1 MRDNRIKEEL
11 IKLRKLFYKELE
23 ERPENFSE
31 EYIRAGF
38 INKVLELFGWN
49 LSNTYEVIQE
59 KVITNQ
65 TTRENLSSIES
76 THIKPDYQ
84 LLDRGVLKLYLDA
97 KNVKANFLNDQS
109 ASFQIRSYGWS
120 AGLDFSII
128 SDFEHYRVYDTRIK
142 PDFEMAP
149 DYQTITFSIKELIDN
164 FELYYQFLDREKI
177 QNNDWNVSEFSI
189 EIEEGY
195 QKTLDSD
202 FISLIHDLQMELA
215 MGIRFYTP
223 EIKLNNLQY
232 FVQVIINRLLFHRVL
247 EAINYEPEG
256 RLLNWLENGE
266 GFWKQFNAS
275 CKKEYFKKYDGAMYE
290 FQIPSSIFIDDNHFE
305 KFIRKLYGFTPYRF
319 NAIEPEFIAEMYDY
333 FLGKELYFNDDSID
347 IRNKKTSP
355 TGSVPTP
362 PEIAKYI
369 VRNVIDIENI
379 INEEDLLNCKVVDP
393 CAGSG
398 IFLVTTLDL
407 LIMKMKEIQ
416 GLEILPYEKIKLIV
430 KNCIYGVDIDPVAI
444 EVLKMTLSL
453 KLIMTQHNKPEPIE
467 RMLGEFSSNFQLG
480 NSIVEPDIYDKYELP
495 EIEEFEQIPMYYSEK
510 FPEVMEMGG
519 FSYVLTNPPYIEPKH
534 FKSNWPVTYRYLR
547 DKYLINEGKADI
559 SMFFLERVF
568 ELLRKDGKLG
578 IIIQKRFFT
587 TSYGK
592 KMRDWLAE
600 EKYLTG
606 IKEYISND
614 LFKFKTTYVA
624 VLFAMKKQN
633 TQIKYSVSQ
642 EEVNKDRGNLH
653 SVIAGNNFET
663 KLSTNDLLQAPTW
676 SYRYFRSA
684 KILKDLVEKDNFFTI
699 NNSGRFKVT
708 VGPQALDKQYYFLRN
723 TKKRN
728 GYVEGEISFNNP
740 NSGIR
745 ENKIVKLEEELAKP
759 IYENDNLNSF
769 VNFERNQIKTY
780 LIFPYDKDA
789 NLIKLEELKNNFP
802 KSYTYLTWMDSMS
815 TNQRRK
821 DPDEFYGYTRNQNL
835 KLIEKSKIFVP
846 MTAKRVIASLSFGN
860 IYGDNSNIN
869 AIVDEKYNDIDSLKA
884 LTVILNSEIFSL
896 LAISV
901 SGEARGGYYKMNKQF
916 IGEVPI
922 PKVTDSEIKFLSK
935 IYDGVLST
943 IERYEDSYGD
953 QKKFVFARLKKLQKE
968 QNDFVYK
975 KYNLNEDY
983 IISLKHDI
991 DLDSLNWIKEM
1002 RW

>member
-1 MRDNRIKEEL
+1 MIENRIKEEL
-11 IKLRKLFYKELE
+11 IILKDLFYKELK

-84 LLDRGVLKLYLDA
+84 LLDRGILKLYLDA
-97 KNVKANFLNDQS
+97 KNVKANFLNDKS

-142 PDFEMAP
+142 PDYEMAP
-149 DYQTITFSIKELIDN
+149 DYQTITFSINDLIDN

-177 QNNDWNVSEFSI
+177 QNNEWDVSAFSI

-195 QKTLDSD
+195 KKTLDSD

-215 MGIRFYTP
+215 YGIRHYLP
-223 EIKLNNLQY
+223 DIKLNNLQY

-247 EAINYEPEG
+247 EAINYEPER
-256 RLLNWLENGE
+256 RLLNWLENGK
-266 GFWKQFNAS
+266 GFWNQFNTS
-275 CKKEYFKKYDGAMYE
+275 CKKEYFEKYDGAMYE
-290 FQIPSSIFIDDNHFE
+290 FQIPDSIVIDDNHFE
-305 KFIRKLYGFTPYRF
+305 KFINKLYGFTPYRF
-319 NAIEPEFIAEMYDY
+319 DAIEPEFIAEMYDY

-355 TGSVPTP
+355 TGSIPTP

-369 VRNVIDIENI
+369 VRNVIDAGNI
-379 INEEDLLNCKVVDP
+379 SNEDDLFNCKIVDP

-398 IFLVTTLDL
+398 IFLVTVLDL
-407 LIMKMKEIQ
+407 LISKMKEIH

-453 KLIMTQHNKPEPIE
+453 KLVMTQHEKPEPIE
-467 RMLGEFSSNFQLG
+467 KMLGEFSSNFQLG
-480 NSIVEPDIYDKYELP
+480 NSIVEPDIYDMYDLP
-495 EIEEFEQIPMYYSEK
+495 EIEKFEQVPMDYVNK
-510 FPEVMEMGG
+510 FPEVMKIGG

-534 FKSNWPVTYRYLR
+534 FKSNWPVTYSYLR
-547 DKYLINEGKADI
+547 DRYLIKEGKADI

-568 ELLRKDGKLG
+568 ELLRENGKLG

-592 KMRDWLAE
+592 KIRDWLAE

-624 VLFAMKKQN
+624 LLYAVKKEN
-633 TQIKYSVSQ
+633 AQITYSVSQ

-653 SVIAGNNFET
+653 SVIEGNNFET
-663 KLSTNDLLQAPTW
+663 KLSADDLLQAPTW
-676 SYRYFRSA
+676 SYRYFRNA
-684 KILKDLVEKDNFFTI
+684 KILRDLVEQDNFFTI
-699 NNSGRFKVT
+699 NNSTRFKVT

-723 TKKRN
+723 TRKFN
-728 GYVEGEISFNNP
+728 GCVEGEINFTNP
-740 NSGIR
+740 NTGTK
-745 ENKIVKLEEELAKP
+745 ETKIVKIEEELAKP

-769 VNFERNQIKTY
+769 VDFERNQIKTY

-789 NLIKLEELKNNFP
+789 NLIELEKLKNDYP
-802 KSYTYLTWMDSMS
+802 MSYAYLTWMDTMS

-835 KLIEKSKIFVP
+835 KLIDKAKIFIP
-846 MTAKRVIASLSFGN
+846 MTARRVIASLSHGN

-869 AIVDEKYNDIDSLKA
+869 AIVDEKYNEIDSLKA
-884 LTVILNSEIFSL
+884 LTIILNSELLTL

-922 PKVTDSEIKFLSK
+922 PKLIESEIKMLSGV
-935 IYDGVLST
+935 YDEILST

-953 QKKFVFARLKKLQKE
+953 QKKIVLDTLIKLQKK
-968 QNDFVYK
+968 QNDFVYS
-975 KYNLNEDY
+975 KYNLNEED
-983 IISLKHDI
+983 IISLKDGV
-991 DLDSLNWIKEM
+991 DLDSLNWLKEM